1 MKVILPPESIK
12 KQEMNMPRF
21 IVMMVAVMVT
31 AANAWAQ
38 ENTGRVEEKQDSAAL
53 SVNDT
58 IALKDVEVVTMR
70 QLVKTLDDRVSYNV
84 LADPEARTSTVL
96 DMLRKVPLV
105 SVDGEDNVRVNGGGS
120 FKIYKNGHPDPAL
133 SSNPRE
139 VLRAMPAS
147 VIKRIEVITEPGARY
162 DAEGATAILNIVTV
176 EGVRIEGVNGT
187 VSASINTFGSPNASA
202 YVAARVGKFTLGT
215 TAFYQKQAHRQFAGE
230 DKTWTTY
237 KDTGITMYNLYR
249 NKQPAWVYSLE
260 IDSLNL
266 ITASFG
272 GDRYGLNIYGDSH
285 IEYHDAAGQLMT
297 SYDNPFNLPQY
308 GFMSWNGRAD
318 WEHRTSRKDEV
329 MTASYMFS
337 TTGQHEEQYDT
348 LINLF
353 NPPFD
358 YASYNKW
365 GKERFVEHTWQLDYQ
380 LPLWE
385 HHLLEVGGKYILRLN
400 KSHNRMQYDGA
411 AELDTDTRFKHNM
424 HVGAAYASWRYQ
436 VGDFTLRGGVRY
448 EYSHFRASYPNGDG
462 EPFGRD
468 LHDVVPSASIHW
480 QLSPFNSLRLSWA
493 TSLNRPG
500 IQYLNP
506 AVKRYTTTIEYGNP
520 HLSSARNNM
529 MSLNFQHTGNRL
541 TFNVKPTL
549 TITRNLIGLYRSSHD
564 GIVYTTY
571 NNDCRY
577 LMAGVGGF
585 LQWMMTSKTT
595 LVMNGEVCYKRYRN
609 PSQDLTNS
617 GWGGN
622 LYAQLSQKLPWKLR
636 ATATCM
642 WYGFGHD
649 LNHVYGYSTMPDPT
663 IMLGLSRSFL
673 KDNRLTVRLTANSI
687 FHKYQVDKRYVTQG
701 EYTNHGVGHYNQ
713 RNVQLSLSYAF
724 GSSNTRVK
732 QTEKTVENDDLVGGL
747 RSGN

>member
-1 MKVILPPESIK
+1 MKRMVKMVMALVAAMATVTNAVA
-12 KQEMNMPRF
+12 QEATGQDS
-21 IVMMVAVMVT
+21 VAVE
-31 AANAWAQ
+31 W
-38 ENTGRVEEKQDSAAL
+38 G
-53 SVNDT
+53 DT
-58 IALKDVEVVTMR
+58 LQLKDVEVVTMR

-84 LADPEARTSTVL
+84 QADPEASTSTVL

-120 FKIYKNGHPDPAL
+120 FKIYKNGHPDPSL
-133 SSNPRE
+133 SANPRE

-147 VIKRIEVITEPGARY
+147 MIKRIEVITEPGARY

-176 EGVRIEGVNGT
+176 ESVRIEGVNGT

-202 YVAARVGKFTLGT
+202 YVAARAGKFTLGAT
-215 TAFYQKQAHRQFAGE
+215 GFYQKQTRRMFASE
-230 DKTWTTY
+230 DETWTTY
-237 KDTGITMYNLYR
+237 KDTWTTMYNRYR
-249 NKQPAWVYSLE
+249 NEQPAWVYNLNLNASLE

-272 GDRYGLNIYGDSH
+272 GYRYGMNIYGDSH
-285 IEYHDAAGQLMT
+285 IEYHDVTGQLLT
-297 SYDNPFNLPQY
+297 SYDNPFEMPRY
-308 GFMSWNGRAD
+308 GGMSWNGRAD

-329 MTASYMFS
+329 LTASYMFS
-337 TTGQHEEQYDT
+337 TTGQHEEQYDS
-348 LINLF
+348 LINLV
-353 NPPFD
+353 NPPF
-358 YASYNKW
+358 AFTSYNKW
-365 GKERFVEHTWQLDYQ
+365 GKERFIEHTWQLDYQ
-380 LPLWE
+380 LPLWG

-400 KSHNRMQYDGA
+400 KSHNRMNYDGA
-411 AELDTDTRFKHNM
+411 AELDTDTRFRHNM
-424 HVGAAYASWRYQ
+424 HVGAAYASWRYK
-436 VGDFTLRGGVRY
+436 VGDVTLRGGVRY

-468 LHDVVPSASIHW
+468 LHDVVPSASVHW

-500 IQYLNP
+500 INFLNP
-506 AVKRYTTTIEYGNP
+506 AVKRYTSTIEYGNP

-529 MSLNFQHTGNRL
+529 VSINFQHSGNRL
-541 TFNVKPTL
+541 TFNVKPSL
-549 TITRNLIGLYRSSHD
+549 TITNNLIGTYRTAHD
-564 GIVYTTY
+564 GIVYLT
-571 NNDCRY
+571 NSNDCRY

-585 LQWMMTSKTT
+585 VQWMMTAKTT

-622 LYAQLSQKLPWKLR
+622 LYAQLSQQLPWKLR

-642 WYGFGHD
+642 WYGIGHD

-673 KDNRLTVRLTANSI
+673 KDNRLTVRLSANSI
-687 FHKYQVDKRYVTQG
+687 LHKHQADKTFVTQG
-701 EYTNHGVGHYNQ
+701 DYVNHGVGRYSQ
-713 RNVQLSLSYAF
+713 RNVQVSVSYAF

-732 QTEKTVENDDLVGGL
+732 QTGKTVENDDLVGGL

>member
-1 MKVILPPESIK
+1 MVKIVIAL
-12 KQEMNMPRF
+12 
-21 IVMMVAVMVT
+21 VALTGSVAS
-31 AANAWAQ
+31 AAAQ
-38 ENTGRVEEKQDSAAL
+38 EATRPDSAA
-53 SVNDT
+53 VEWADT
-58 IALKDVEVVTMR
+58 LQLQDVEVVTMR
-70 QLVKTLDDRVSYNV
+70 QLVKTLDDRLSYNV
-84 LADPEARTSTVL
+84 QADPEARTSTVL

-105 SVDGEDNVRVNGGGS
+105 SVDGQDNVRVNGGGS

-147 VIKRIEVITEPGARY
+147 TIKRIEVITEPGARY

-176 EGVRIEGVNGT
+176 DGVRIEGVNGT

-202 YVAARVGKFTLGT
+202 YIAARIGKFTLGT
-215 TAFYQKQAHRQFAGE
+215 TAFYQKQAHCQFAGE
-230 DKTWTTY
+230 DETWTTY
-237 KDTGITMYNLYR
+237 QDTGTTMYNLYR
-249 NKQPAWVYSLE
+249 NKQPAWVYNLNLNASLE

-272 GDRYGLNIYGDSH
+272 GYRYGLNIYGDSH
-285 IEYHDAAGQLMT
+285 IEYHDAAGQLIT

-329 MTASYMFS
+329 LTASYMFS
-337 TTGQHEEQYDT
+337 TTGQNEEQYDS
-348 LINLF
+348 LINLV

-358 YASYNKW
+358 YTAYSKW
-365 GKERFVEHTWQLDYQ
+365 GKERFIEHTWQLDYQ

-400 KSHNRMQYDGA
+400 KSHNRMQYNSA
-411 AELDTDTRFKHNM
+411 AELDTDTRFRHDM
-424 HVGAAYASWRYQ
+424 HVGAAYASWRYK
-436 VGDFTLRGGVRY
+436 VGDFTLRGGLRY

-468 LHDVVPSASIHW
+468 LHDLVPSASVHW

-500 IQYLNP
+500 IEYLNP
-506 AVKRYTTTIEYGNP
+506 AVRRYTTTTEYGNP

-529 MSLNFQHTGNRL
+529 LSINFQHTGNRL
-541 TFNVKPTL
+541 TFNVKPTV
-549 TITRNLIGLYRSSHD
+549 TITRNLIGTYRTVQD
-564 GIVYTTY
+564 GIVHLT
-571 NNDCRY
+571 NSNDCHY

-595 LVMNGEVCYKRYRN
+595 FYMNGEVAYKRYRN

-622 LYAQLSQKLPWKLR
+622 LYAQLSQQLPWQLR

-642 WYGFGHD
+642 WYEIGHD
-649 LNHVYGYSTMPDPT
+649 LRHVYGYSTIPNPT

-673 KDNRLTVRLTANSI
+673 KDNRLTVRLSANSI
-687 FHKYQVDKRYVTQG
+687 LHKYETSKGYITQG
-701 EYTNHGVGHYNQ
+701 DYVNHGVGHFNQ

-724 GSSNTRVK
+724 GSSNTSVK
-732 QTEKTVENDDLVGGL
+732 HTETTVENDDLVGGL

>member
-1 MKVILPPESIK
+1 
-12 KQEMNMPRF
+12 
-21 IVMMVAVMVT
+21 MMVMVAAMGAAISAVAQTT
-31 AANAWAQ
+31 A
-38 ENTGRVEEKQDSAAL
+38 GQDSVA
-53 SVNDT
+53 VEWGDT
-58 IALKDVEVVTMR
+58 LQLQDVEVVTMR

-84 LADPEARTSTVL
+84 QADPEARTSTLLDVL
-96 DMLRKVPLV
+96 RRVPLV
-105 SVDGEDNVRVNGGGS
+105 SVDGQDNVRVNGSGS

-133 SSNPRE
+133 SSNPKE

-147 VIKRIEVITEPGARY
+147 MIKRIEVITEPGARY

-187 VSASINTFGSPNASA
+187 VSASVNTFGSPNASA
-202 YVAARVGKFTLGT
+202 YVAARIGKFTLGT
-215 TAFYQKQAHRQFAGE
+215 TAFYQKQTHRQFASE
-230 DKTWTTY
+230 DETWTTY
-237 KDTGITMYNLYR
+237 QDTGITMYNLYR
-249 NKQPAWVYSLE
+249 NKQPAWVYNLDLNASLE

-272 GDRYGLNIYGDSH
+272 GYRYGLKIHGDSH
-285 IEYHDAAGQLMT
+285 IEYHDAAGQLLT
-297 SYDNPFNLPQY
+297 SYDNPFYMPRY
-308 GFMSWNGRAD
+308 GGMTWNGRAD
-318 WEHRTSRKDEV
+318 WEHRTNRKDEV
-329 MTASYMFS
+329 LTASYMFS

-348 LINLF
+348 LINLV

-358 YASYNKW
+358 YTTYSKW

-385 HHLLEVGGKYILRLN
+385 HHLLEVGGKYIMRLN
-400 KSHNRMQYDGA
+400 KSHNRMNYDGA
-411 AELDTDTRFKHNM
+411 AELDTETRFRHNM

-436 VGDFTLRGGVRY
+436 VGSVTLRGGLRY
-448 EYSHFRASYPNGDG
+448 EYSHFRASYPNGNG
-462 EPFGRD
+462 EPFGHD
-468 LHDVVPSASIHW
+468 LHDLVPSASVHW
-480 QLSPFNSLRLSWA
+480 QMTPFNSLRLSWA

-506 AVKRYTTTIEYGNP
+506 AVKRYTTTIEHGNP

-529 MSLNFQHTGNRL
+529 VSLNFQHTGNRL
-541 TFNVKPTL
+541 TFNVKPTM

-585 LQWMMTSKTT
+585 LQWMMTAKTT
-595 LVMNGEVCYKRYRN
+595 LVMNGEVAYKRYRN
-609 PSQDLTNS
+609 PSQDLTSS

-622 LYAQLSQKLPWKLR
+622 LYAQLTQQLPWQLR

-642 WYGFGHD
+642 WFGIGHD

-687 FHKYQVDKRYVTQG
+687 FHKYQTDKSYITQG
-701 EYTNHGVGHYNQ
+701 DYVNHGVGHYNQ

-732 QTEKTVENDDLVGGL
+732 QTDKTVENDDLVGGL
-747 RSGN
+747 KSGN

>member
-1 MKVILPPESIK
+1 
-12 KQEMNMPRF
+12 
-21 IVMMVAVMVT
+21 MVAAMVT
-31 AANAWAQ
+31 AATALAQ
-38 ENTGRVEEKQDSAAL
+38 ETAGQVEEKQDSVTL
-53 SVNDT
+53 SVSDT
-58 IALKDVEVVTMR
+58 VTLQDVEVVTMR

-84 LADPEARTSTVL
+84 QADPEARTSTVL
-96 DMLRKVPLV
+96 DVLRRVPLV
-105 SVDGEDNVRVNGGGS
+105 SVDGQDNVRVNGSSS

-162 DAEGATAILNIVTV
+162 DAEGATAILNVVTM

-187 VSASINTFGSPNASA
+187 VSASISSFGSPNASA

-215 TAFYQKQAHRQFAGE
+215 TAFYMKQAHRQFAGE
-230 DKTWTTY
+230 DETWTTY
-237 KDTGITMYNLYR
+237 KDTGTTMYNRYR
-249 NKQPAWVYSLE
+249 NEQPAWVYNLNLNASLE

-272 GDRYGLNIYGDSH
+272 GYRYGLNIYGDSH
-285 IEYHDAAGQLMT
+285 IEYHDATGQLIT
-297 SYDNPFNLPQY
+297 SYDNPFNVPRY
-308 GFMSWNGRAD
+308 GGMSWNGRTD

-329 MTASYMFS
+329 LTASYMFS
-337 TTGQHEEQYDT
+337 TTGQQEEQYDS
-348 LINLF
+348 LINLI

-358 YASYNKW
+358 YTSYNKW
-365 GKERFVEHTWQLDYQ
+365 GKERFIEHTWQLDYQ
-380 LPLWE
+380 LPLWS

-400 KSHNRMQYDGA
+400 KSHNRMNYDGA

-436 VGDFTLRGGVRY
+436 VGDVTLRGGVRY

-462 EPFGRD
+462 EAFGHD
-468 LHDVVPSASIHW
+468 LHDVVPSASVHW
-480 QLSPFNSLRLSWA
+480 QMTPFNSLRLSWA

-506 AVKRYTTTIEYGNP
+506 AVKRYTSTIEYGNP

-529 MSLNFQHTGNRL
+529 LSLNFQHTGNRL

-549 TITRNLIGLYRSSHD
+549 TFTNNLIGSYRTSHD
-564 GIVYTTY
+564 GIVYMTY
-571 NNDCRY
+571 SNDCRY

-585 LQWMMTSKTT
+585 LQWMITGKTT
-595 LVMNGEVCYKRYRN
+595 LVMNGEVAYKRYRN

-642 WYGFGHD
+642 WYEIGHD
-649 LNHVYGYSTMPDPT
+649 LRHVYGYSSMPYPT

-673 KDNRLTVRLTANSI
+673 KDNRLTVKLNANSI
-687 FHKYQVDKRYVTQG
+687 LRKYQVSKGYITQG
-701 EYTNHGVGHYNQ
+701 DYVNHGVGHFNQ
-713 RNVQLSLSYAF
+713 RNVQLSVSYAF

-732 QTEKTVENDDLVGGL
+732 QTETTVENDDLVGGL
-747 RSGN
+747 RNGN

>member
-1 MKVILPPESIK
+1 
-12 KQEMNMPRF
+12 MNMSRF
-21 IVMMVAVMVT
+21 IVMMVAVMAT
-31 AANAWAQ
+31 AANALAQ
-38 ENTGRVEEKQDSAAL
+38 NTTGQVEEKQDSATL

-70 QLVKTLDDRVSYNV
+70 QLVKTQDDRVSYNV
-84 LADPEARTSTVL
+84 QADPEASTSTVL

-105 SVDGEDNVRVNGGGS
+105 SIDGEDNVRVNGGGS

-176 EGVRIEGVNGT
+176 ESLRIEGVNGT
-187 VSASINTFGSPNASA
+187 VSASINTFGTPNASA
-202 YVAARVGKFTLGT
+202 YVAARAGKFTLGAT
-215 TAFYQKQAHRQFAGE
+215 GFYQRQARRQFADVDE
-230 DKTWTTY
+230 TWTTY
-237 KDTGITMYNLYR
+237 KDTGHTMYNRYR
-249 NKQPAWVYSLE
+249 NEQPAWVYSLNLNASLE

-266 ITASFG
+266 LTASFG
-272 GDRYGLNIYGDSH
+272 GYHYGLNIYGDSH
-285 IEYHDAAGQLMT
+285 IEYHDAAGQLLT
-297 SYDNPFNLPQY
+297 SYDNPFNVPQY
-308 GFMSWNGRAD
+308 GGMTWNGRAD

-329 MTASYMFS
+329 FTASYMFS
-337 TTGQHEEQYDT
+337 TTGQQEEQYDS
-348 LINLF
+348 LINMV

-358 YASYNKW
+358 YTSYSKW
-365 GKERFVEHTWQLDYQ
+365 GKERFIEHTWQLDYQ
-380 LPLWE
+380 LPLWT
-385 HHLLEVGGKYILRLN
+385 HHLLEVGGKYIMRLN
-400 KSHNRMQYDGA
+400 KSHNWMRYDGA

-436 VGDFTLRGGVRY
+436 VGNVTLRGGVRY

-462 EPFGRD
+462 VPFGRD
-468 LHDVVPSASIHW
+468 LHDVVPSASVHW

-506 AVKRYTTTIEYGNP
+506 AVKRYTSTIEFGNP
-520 HLSSARNNM
+520 HLTSARNSM
-529 MSLNFQHTGNRL
+529 VSVNFQHTGNRL
-541 TFNVKPTL
+541 TFNVKPTV
-549 TITRNLIGLYRSSHD
+549 TITNDLIGSSRTSHD
-564 GIVYTTY
+564 GIVFMTY
-571 NNDCRY
+571 SNDCRY

-585 LQWMMTSKTT
+585 LQWMMTGKTT

-622 LYAQLSQKLPWKLR
+622 LYAQLSQRLPWRLR

-642 WYGFGHD
+642 WYGIGHE

-673 KDNRLTVRLTANSI
+673 KDDRLTVRLSANSI
-687 FHKYQVDKRYVTQG
+687 LHKHQVSKGYITQG
-701 EYTNHGVGHYNQ
+701 DYVNHGVGHFNQ
-713 RNVQLSLSYAF
+713 RNVQLSLSYRF

-732 QTEKTVENDDLVGGL
+732 QTETTVENDDLVGGP

>member
-1 MKVILPPESIK
+1 MARI
-12 KQEMNMPRF
+12 
-21 IVMMVAVMVT
+21 IVMMVAVIMTV
-31 AANAWAQ
+31 AHAFAQ
-38 ENTGRVEEKQDSAAL
+38 GAVGQVEEKQDSVTL

-58 IALKDVEVVTMR
+58 VSLKDVEVVTMR
-70 QLVKTLDDRVSYNV
+70 QLVKTLDDRLSYNV
-84 LADPEARTSTVL
+84 QADPEARTSTVL

-105 SVDGEDNVRVNGGGS
+105 SVDGQDNVRVNGSSS

-147 VIKRIEVITEPGARY
+147 MIKHIEVITEPGARY

-187 VSASINTFGSPNASA
+187 MSASINTFGSPNASA
-202 YVAARVGKFTLGT
+202 YIAARVGKFTLGT
-215 TAFYQKQAHRQFAGE
+215 TAFYQKQAHGQFAGE
-230 DKTWTTY
+230 DETWTTY
-237 KDTGITMYNLYR
+237 KDTGTTMYNRYR
-249 NKQPAWVYSLE
+249 NEQPAWVYNLNLNASLE

-266 ITASFG
+266 ITTSFG
-272 GDRYGLNIYGDSH
+272 GYRYGLNIYGDSH
-285 IEYHDAAGQLMT
+285 IEYHDAAGQLIT

-318 WEHRTSRKDEV
+318 WEHRTQRKDEV
-329 MTASYMFS
+329 LTASYMFS
-337 TTGQHEEQYDT
+337 TTGQHEEQYDS
-348 LINLF
+348 LINLV

-358 YASYNKW
+358 YTAYSKW
-365 GKERFVEHTWQLDYQ
+365 GKERFIEHTWQLDYQ
-380 LPLWE
+380 LPLWS

-400 KSHNRMQYDGA
+400 KSHNRMQYNSA
-411 AELDTDTRFKHNM
+411 AELDTDIRFKHDM

-436 VGDFTLRGGVRY
+436 VGDVTLRGGLRY

-462 EPFGRD
+462 EPFGHD
-468 LHDVVPSASIHW
+468 LHDLVPSASVHW
-480 QLSPFNSLRLSWA
+480 QMSPFNSLRLSWA

-506 AVKRYTTTIEYGNP
+506 AVRRYTTTIEYGNP

-529 MSLNFQHTGNRL
+529 LSINFQHTGNRL
-541 TFNVKPTL
+541 TFNVKPSL
-549 TITRNLIGLYRSSHD
+549 TITNNLIGTYRTVQDDVVHLTNS
-564 GIVYTTY
+564 
-571 NNDCRY
+571 NDCRY
-577 LMAGVGGF
+577 LMTGVGGF
-585 LQWMMTSKTT
+585 VQWMISKKTT
-595 LVMNGEVCYKRYRN
+595 LVMNGEVAWKRYRN

-622 LYAQLSQKLPWKLR
+622 LYAQLTQQLLWKIR

-642 WYGFGHD
+642 WYGIGHD
-649 LNHVYGYSTMPDPT
+649 LHHVYGYSTIPNPT

-673 KDNRLTVRLTANSI
+673 KDDRLTVRINAYSLLQ
-687 FHKYQVDKRYVTQG
+687 KYEVSKGYIIQGDYV
-701 EYTNHGVGHYNQ
+701 NHAVGHFNQ
-713 RNVQLSLSYAF
+713 RNVQLLLSYRF
-724 GSSNTRVK
+724 GSNNTRVK
-732 QTEKTVENDDLVGGL
+732 QTETTVENDDLVGGL

>member
-1 MKVILPPESIK
+1 MVK
-12 KQEMNMPRF
+12 
-21 IVMMVAVMVT
+21 IVMALVALMGSVASAVAQEATGMDSVAVE
-31 AANAWAQ
+31 W
-38 ENTGRVEEKQDSAAL
+38 G
-53 SVNDT
+53 DT
-58 IALKDVEVVTMR
+58 LQLQDVEVVTMR
-70 QLVKTLDDRVSYNV
+70 QLVKTMDDRVSYNV
-84 LADPEARTSTVL
+84 QADPEARTSTVL

-105 SVDGEDNVRVNGGGS
+105 SVDGQDNVRVNGGGS

-176 EGVRIEGVNGT
+176 ESVRIEGVNGT

-202 YVAARVGKFTLGT
+202 YVAARAGKFTLGAT
-215 TAFYQKQAHRQFAGE
+215 GFYQKQTRRMFASE
-230 DKTWTTY
+230 DETWTTY
-237 KDTGITMYNLYR
+237 KETGTTMYNRYR
-249 NKQPAWVYSLE
+249 NEQPAWVYNLNLNASLE

-272 GDRYGLNIYGDSH
+272 GYRYGMNIYGDSH
-285 IEYHDAAGQLMT
+285 IEYHDATGQLLT
-297 SYDNPFNLPQY
+297 SYDNPFEMPRY
-308 GFMSWNGRAD
+308 GGMSWNGRAD

-329 MTASYMFS
+329 LTASYMFS
-337 TTGQHEEQYDT
+337 TTGQHEEQYDS
-348 LINLF
+348 LINLV

-358 YASYNKW
+358 YTAYSKW
-365 GKERFVEHTWQLDYQ
+365 GRERFIEHTWQLDYQ
-380 LPLWE
+380 LPLWN

-400 KSHNRMQYDGA
+400 KSHNRMNYDGA
-411 AELDTDTRFKHNM
+411 AQLNTDIRFKHNM
-424 HVGAAYASWRYQ
+424 HVGAAYASWRYK
-436 VGDFTLRGGVRY
+436 VGNVTLRGGVRY

-468 LHDVVPSASIHW
+468 LHDVVPSASVHW

-500 IQYLNP
+500 IHYLNP
-506 AVKRYTTTIEYGNP
+506 AVKRYTTSIEYGNP
-520 HLSSARNNM
+520 RLSSARNNM
-529 MSLNFQHTGNRL
+529 VSINFQHTGNRL
-541 TFNVKPTL
+541 TFNVKPSL
-549 TITRNLIGLYRSSHD
+549 TMTNNLIGYSRTAHD
-564 GIVYTTY
+564 GIVYVTSS
-571 NNDCRY
+571 NDCRY

-585 LQWMMTSKTT
+585 MQWMMTGKTT
-595 LVMNGEVCYKRYRN
+595 LVMNGEVAYKRYRN

-622 LYAQLSQKLPWKLR
+622 LYAQLSQQLPWKLR

-642 WYGFGHD
+642 WYGIGHD

-673 KDNRLTVRLTANSI
+673 KDNRLTVRLSANSI
-687 FHKYQVDKRYVTQG
+687 LHKHQVDKTFITQG
-701 EYTNHGVGHYNQ
+701 DYVNHGVGRYNQ
-713 RNVQLSLSYAF
+713 RNVQVSVSYAF

-732 QTEKTVENDDLVGGL
+732 QTETTVENDDLVGGL

>member
-1 MKVILPPESIK
+1 MARI
-12 KQEMNMPRF
+12 
-21 IVMMVAVMVT
+21 IVMMVAVMMTV
-31 AANAWAQ
+31 AHAFAQ
-38 ENTGRVEEKQDSAAL
+38 ETAGQVEEKQDSVTL

-58 IALKDVEVVTMR
+58 ISLKDVEVVTMR
-70 QLVKTLDDRVSYNV
+70 QLVKTLDDRLSYNV
-84 LADPEARTSTVL
+84 QADPEARTSTVL
-96 DMLRKVPLV
+96 DILRKVPLV
-105 SVDGEDNVRVNGGGS
+105 SVDGQDNVRVNGSSS

-147 VIKRIEVITEPGARY
+147 MIKRIDVITEPGARY
-162 DAEGATAILNIVTV
+162 DAEGATAILNIVTI
-176 EGVRIEGVNGT
+176 EGMRIEGVNGT
-187 VSASINTFGSPNASA
+187 VSASISTFGSPNASA

-215 TAFYQKQAHRQFAGE
+215 TAFYQKQTHRQFAGE
-230 DKTWTTY
+230 DETWTTY
-237 KDTGITMYNLYR
+237 KDTGTTMYNRYR
-249 NKQPAWVYSLE
+249 NEQPAWVYNLNLNASLE

-272 GDRYGLNIYGDSH
+272 GYRYGLNIYGDSH
-285 IEYHDAAGQLMT
+285 IEYHVAAGQLIT

-329 MTASYMFS
+329 FTASYMFS
-337 TTGQHEEQYDT
+337 TTGQLEEQYDS
-348 LINLF
+348 LINLV

-358 YASYNKW
+358 YTAYSKW
-365 GKERFVEHTWQLDYQ
+365 GKERFIEHTWQLDYQ

-400 KSHNRMQYDGA
+400 KSHNRMQYNSD
-411 AELDTDTRFKHNM
+411 AELDTDTRFRHDM

-436 VGDFTLRGGVRY
+436 VGEFTLHGGLRY
-448 EYSHFRASYPNGDG
+448 EYSHFCASYPNGDG

-468 LHDVVPSASIHW
+468 LHDLVPSASVHW

-493 TSLNRPG
+493 TTLNRPG

-506 AVKRYTTTIEYGNP
+506 AVRRYTTTIEYGNP
-520 HLSSARNNM
+520 NLSSARNNM
-529 MSLNFQHTGNRL
+529 LSINFQHTGNHL
-541 TFNVKPTL
+541 TFNVKPSL
-549 TITRNLIGLYRSSHD
+549 TITNNLIGTYRTVQDDVVHLTNS
-564 GIVYTTY
+564 
-571 NNDCRY
+571 NDCRY
-577 LMAGVGGF
+577 LMTGVGGF
-585 LQWMMTSKTT
+585 VQWMISKKTT
-595 LVMNGEVCYKRYRN
+595 LVMNGEVAWKRYRN

-622 LYAQLSQKLPWKLR
+622 LYAQLTQQLLWKIR

-642 WYGFGHD
+642 WYGIGHD
-649 LNHVYGYSTMPDPT
+649 LHHVYGYSTIPNPT

-673 KDNRLTVRLTANSI
+673 KDDRLTVRINAYSLLQ
-687 FHKYQVDKRYVTQG
+687 KYEVSKGYIIQGDYV
-701 EYTNHGVGHYNQ
+701 NHAVGHFNQ
-713 RNVQLSLSYAF
+713 RNVQLLLSYRF
-724 GSSNTRVK
+724 GSNNTRVK
-732 QTEKTVENDDLVGGL
+732 QTETTVENDDLVGGL

>member
-1 MKVILPPESIK
+1 
-12 KQEMNMPRF
+12 MNMSRF
-21 IVMMVAVMVT
+21 IVMMVAVMAT
-31 AANAWAQ
+31 AANALAQ
-38 ENTGRVEEKQDSAAL
+38 NTTGQVEGKQDSVTL
-53 SVNDT
+53 NVNDT

-70 QLVKTLDDRVSYNV
+70 QLVKTQDDRVSYNV
-84 LADPEARTSTVL
+84 QADPEASTSTVL

-120 FKIYKNGHPDPAL
+120 FKIYKNGHPDPTL

-147 VIKRIEVITEPGARY
+147 VIKRVEVITEPGARY

-176 EGVRIEGVNGT
+176 ESVRIEGVNGT
-187 VSASINTFGSPNASA
+187 VSASINTFGTPNASA
-202 YVAARVGKFTLGT
+202 YVAARAGKFTLGAT
-215 TAFYQKQAHRQFAGE
+215 GFYQRQARRQFAGVDE
-230 DKTWTTY
+230 TWTTY
-237 KDTGITMYNLYR
+237 KDTGHTMYNRYR
-249 NKQPAWVYSLE
+249 NEQPAWVYSLNLNASLE

-266 ITASFG
+266 LTASFG
-272 GDRYGLNIYGDSH
+272 GYHYGLNIYGDSH
-285 IEYHDAAGQLMT
+285 IEYHDAAGQLLT
-297 SYDNPFNLPQY
+297 SYDNPFNVPLY
-308 GFMSWNGRAD
+308 GGMTWNGRAD

-329 MTASYMFS
+329 FTASYMFS
-337 TTGQHEEQYDT
+337 TTGQQEEQYDS
-348 LINLF
+348 LINMV

-358 YASYNKW
+358 YTSYSKW
-365 GKERFVEHTWQLDYQ
+365 GKERFIEHTWQLDYQ
-380 LPLWE
+380 LPLWT

-400 KSHNRMQYDGA
+400 KSHNWMRYDGA

-436 VGDFTLRGGVRY
+436 VGNVTLRGGVRY

-462 EPFGRD
+462 VPFGRD
-468 LHDVVPSASIHW
+468 LHDVVPSASVHW

-506 AVKRYTTTIEYGNP
+506 AVKRYTSTIEFGNP
-520 HLSSARNNM
+520 HLSSARNHM
-529 MSLNFQHTGNRL
+529 VSINFQHTGNRL
-541 TFNVKPTL
+541 TFNVKPTV
-549 TITRNLIGLYRSSHD
+549 TITNNLIGSSRTSHD
-564 GIVYTTY
+564 GIVFMTY
-571 NNDCRY
+571 SNDCRY

-585 LQWMMTSKTT
+585 LQWMMTGKTT

-622 LYAQLSQKLPWKLR
+622 LYAQLSQRLPWRLR

-642 WYGFGHD
+642 WYGIGHE
-649 LNHVYGYSTMPDPT
+649 LNHVYGYSTIPNPT

-673 KDNRLTVRLTANSI
+673 KDDRLTVRLSANSI
-687 FHKYQVDKRYVTQG
+687 LHKHQVSKGYITQG
-701 EYTNHGVGHYNQ
+701 DYVNHGVGHFNQ
-713 RNVQLSLSYAF
+713 RNVQLSLSYRF

-732 QTEKTVENDDLVGGL
+732 QTETTVENDDLVGGL
-747 RSGN
+747 KSGN

>member
-1 MKVILPPESIK
+1 MARI
-12 KQEMNMPRF
+12 
-21 IVMMVAVMVT
+21 IVMMVAVIMTV
-31 AANAWAQ
+31 AHAFAQ
-38 ENTGRVEEKQDSAAL
+38 GAVGQVEEKQDSVTL

-58 IALKDVEVVTMR
+58 VSLKDVEVVTMR
-70 QLVKTLDDRVSYNV
+70 QLVKTLDDRLSYNV
-84 LADPEARTSTVL
+84 QADPEARTSTVL

-105 SVDGEDNVRVNGGGS
+105 SVDGQDNVRVNGSSS

-147 VIKRIEVITEPGARY
+147 MIKHIEVITEPGARY

-187 VSASINTFGSPNASA
+187 MSASINTFGSPNASA
-202 YVAARVGKFTLGT
+202 YIAARVGKFTLGT
-215 TAFYQKQAHRQFAGE
+215 TAFYQKQAHGQFAGE
-230 DKTWTTY
+230 DETWTTY
-237 KDTGITMYNLYR
+237 KDTGTTMYNRYR
-249 NKQPAWVYSLE
+249 NEQPAWVYNLNLNASLE

-272 GDRYGLNIYGDSH
+272 GYRYGLNIYGDSH
-285 IEYHDAAGQLMT
+285 IEYHVAAGQLIT

-329 MTASYMFS
+329 FTASYMFS
-337 TTGQHEEQYDT
+337 TTGQHEEQYDS
-348 LINLF
+348 LINLV

-358 YASYNKW
+358 YTAYSKW
-365 GKERFVEHTWQLDYQ
+365 GKERFIEHTWQLDYQ

-400 KSHNRMQYDGA
+400 KSHNRMQYNSD
-411 AELDTDTRFKHNM
+411 AELDTDTRFRHDM

-436 VGDFTLRGGVRY
+436 VGEFTLHGGLRY
-448 EYSHFRASYPNGDG
+448 EYSHFCASYPNGDG

-468 LHDVVPSASIHW
+468 LHDLVPSASVHW

-493 TSLNRPG
+493 TTLNRPG

-506 AVKRYTTTIEYGNP
+506 AVRRYTTTIEYGNP
-520 HLSSARNNM
+520 NLSSARNNM
-529 MSLNFQHTGNRL
+529 LSINFQHTGNHL
-541 TFNVKPTL
+541 TFNIKPSL
-549 TITRNLIGLYRSSHD
+549 TITNNLIGTYRTVQDDVVHLTNS
-564 GIVYTTY
+564 
-571 NNDCRY
+571 NDCRY
-577 LMAGVGGF
+577 LMTGVGGF
-585 LQWMMTSKTT
+585 VQWMISKKTT
-595 LVMNGEVCYKRYRN
+595 LVMNGEVAWKRYRN

-622 LYAQLSQKLPWKLR
+622 LYAQLTQQLLWKIR

-642 WYGFGHD
+642 WYGIGHD
-649 LNHVYGYSTMPDPT
+649 LHHVYGYSTIPNPT

-673 KDNRLTVRLTANSI
+673 KDDRLTVRINAYSLLQ
-687 FHKYQVDKRYVTQG
+687 KYEVSKGYIIQGDYV
-701 EYTNHGVGHYNQ
+701 NHAVGHFNQ
-713 RNVQLSLSYAF
+713 RNVQLLLSYRF
-724 GSSNTRVK
+724 GSNNKAT
-732 QTEKTVENDDLVGGL
+732 DL
-747 RSGN
+747 

>member
-1 MKVILPPESIK
+1 
-12 KQEMNMPRF
+12 MNMSRF
-21 IVMMVAVMVT
+21 IVMMVAVMAT
-31 AANAWAQ
+31 AANALAQ
-38 ENTGRVEEKQDSAAL
+38 NTTGQVEEKQDSATL

-70 QLVKTLDDRVSYNV
+70 QLVKTQDDRVSYNV
-84 LADPEARTSTVL
+84 QADPEASTSTVL

-176 EGVRIEGVNGT
+176 ESVRIEGVNGT
-187 VSASINTFGSPNASA
+187 VSASINTFGTPNASA
-202 YVAARVGKFTLGT
+202 YVAARAGKFTLGT
-215 TAFYQKQAHRQFAGE
+215 TGFYQRHARRQFAGVDE
-230 DKTWTTY
+230 TWTTY
-237 KDTGITMYNLYR
+237 KDTGHTMYNRYR
-249 NKQPAWVYSLE
+249 NEQPAWVYSLNLNASLE

-266 ITASFG
+266 LTASFG
-272 GDRYGLNIYGDSH
+272 GYHYGLNIYGDSH
-285 IEYHDAAGQLMT
+285 IEYHDTAGQLLT
-297 SYDNPFNLPQY
+297 SYDNPFNVPQY
-308 GFMSWNGRAD
+308 GGMTWNGRAD

-329 MTASYMFS
+329 FTASYMFS
-337 TTGQHEEQYDT
+337 TTGQQEEQYDS
-348 LINLF
+348 LINMV

-358 YASYNKW
+358 YTSYSKW
-365 GKERFVEHTWQLDYQ
+365 GKERFIEHTWQLDYQ
-380 LPLWE
+380 LPLWT
-385 HHLLEVGGKYILRLN
+385 HHLLEVGGKYIMRLN
-400 KSHNRMQYDGA
+400 KSHNWMRYDGA

-436 VGDFTLRGGVRY
+436 VGNVTLRGGVRY

-462 EPFGRD
+462 VPFGRD
-468 LHDVVPSASIHW
+468 LHDVVPSASVHW

-506 AVKRYTTTIEYGNP
+506 AVKRYTSTIEFGNP
-520 HLSSARNNM
+520 HLTSARNSM
-529 MSLNFQHTGNRL
+529 VSVNFQHTGNRL
-541 TFNVKPTL
+541 TFNVKPTV
-549 TITRNLIGLYRSSHD
+549 TITNNLIGSSRTSHD
-564 GIVYTTY
+564 GIVFMTY
-571 NNDCRY
+571 SNDCRY

-585 LQWMMTSKTT
+585 LQWMMTGKTT

-622 LYAQLSQKLPWKLR
+622 LYAQLSQRLPWRLR

-642 WYGFGHD
+642 WYGIGHD

-673 KDNRLTVRLTANSI
+673 KDDRLTVRLSANSI
-687 FHKYQVDKRYVTQG
+687 LHKHQVSKGYITQG
-701 EYTNHGVGHYNQ
+701 DYVNHGVGHFNQ
-713 RNVQLSLSYAF
+713 RNVQLSLSYRF

-732 QTEKTVENDDLVGGL
+732 QTETTVENDDLVGGP